1 MPVTLSPP
9 AIEERRPRN
18 AACIP
23 PPPARPPLAAQG
35 GLEDEGPEEFDQ
47 RFASFLLS
55 ELGETEYGVDYPEGP
70 LLPNGCRW

>member
-9 AIEERRPRN
+9 AIEERRPRK
-18 AACIP
+18 AARTP

-47 RFASFLLS
+47 RFESLLL
-55 ELGETEYGVDYPEGP
+55 EERECGVDYPEGP
-70 LLPNGCRW
+70 LLPGGCRW